1 MTGKNWTNIVVLA
14 ASLFVATA
22 ASADWRKELGTFRIG
37 FVETE
42 TKMLSP
48 GDLAE
53 LRAVFSKQLAM
64 PVEIFQARDLPSL
77 IDAHVSSRI
86 EYAVYS
92 AGAYATAWLAC
103 QCIEP
108 LVSPVNTDGTSGFKT
123 VLLTA
128 DTLTLAGLATS
139 QGIGMQ
145 GADSLL
151 GTGVPLASFQ
161 SSGLALTGSET
172 WLVRQDDM
180 AALVE
185 QYRDGKVDGLFAVV
199 PAGFDSAKTD
209 GSVSAVFAAMSATAR
224 KPKSLWASAVV
235 PYGPHAVRKNLA
247 PEAKTIVAD
256 TISRLPQTNVEL
268 ADLLLPD
275 NAVGFAPIAHGAYDL
290 AVKAA
295 KALAAASGAPKP

>member
-1 MTGKNWTNIVVLA
+1 MAGKSWIRAAVLA
-14 ASLFVATA
+14 VTVLVPTSAM
-22 ASADWRKELGTFRIG
+22 ADWRKELGTFRIG

-42 TKMLSP
+42 TKMLAP
-48 GDLAE
+48 GDLAQ
-53 LRAVFSKQLAM
+53 LKTLFSKRLAM

-108 LVSPVNTDGTSGFKT
+108 VASPVNADGTSGFKT

-128 DTLTLAGLATS
+128 DTMSLTGLAKS
-139 QGIGMQ
+139 KGIGMQ

-161 SSGLALTGSET
+161 TSGLALAGSEA
-172 WLVRQDDM
+172 WLVRDDSV

-185 QYRDGKVDGLFAVV
+185 NYRDGKLDGLFAVV
-199 PAGFDSAKTD
+199 PSAFDPAKADSAK
-209 GSVSAVFAAMSATAR
+209 SAIFAAMSQAPR
-224 KPKSLWASAVV
+224 KPKSLWTSAVV

-247 PEAKTIVAD
+247 PEAKTIVTD
-256 TISRLPQTNVEL
+256 TIVGLSQNNVEL

-275 NAVGFAPIAHGAYDL
+275 NAVGFAPISHGSYDL

-295 KALAAASGAPKP
+295 KALAAASGTPKL